1 LQLLSAFF
9 PNGRILGEQGGLTIS
24 YNHRAYRPLL
34 KSLRVSTARLEKGLI
49 RDLRAADSAMNQPVA
64 MATVQAWLKED
75 AGGSCSDRRAV
86 ELLQET
92 WYQFIME
99 TYGILWIY
107 VELGVAMEAHLCCF
121 MFFHYFSQY
130 STIILGVQHL

>member
-1 LQLLSAFF
+1 M
-9 PNGRILGEQGGLTIS
+9 
-24 YNHRAYRPLL
+24 
-34 KSLRVSTARLEKGLI
+34 RVSTARLEQGLI

-107 VELGVAMEAHLCCF
+107 VELWVAMEAQLCCMIVFSMISFIHF
-121 MFFHYFSQY
+121 MFFP
-130 STIILGVQHL
+130 